1 MYRHLAAETSATYV
15 IDTKEEMGLSKR
27 EIRVAIAGV
36 GNCANSLVQ
45 GLFYYGRQSSGDVP
59 GLMHQVMGGYSVS
72 DLVPVAAF
80 DVDVRKVG
88 RDLSEAIFAPPNCAY
103 EFADVPNLGVEVM
116 MGPVLDGVPPH
127 LAKFVEVADEE
138 PVNVVKVLKDTR
150 ADVLVIVLSTGSR
163 EATRYYVDACIE
175 AGVAFVNGIPE
186 LIVSSEEYARKATEA
201 KVPMVGDDFK
211 SQLGATILHRA
222 LVDLFV
228 DRGVKINKSYQLNYA
243 GNTDFENLVKRGE
256 TKHVTKVGAVKSQVP
271 YEIDLSAGFAFV
283 QNTGDKKTAIIL
295 LEGEKFGGAPITIET
310 KLCVE
315 DSPNSAGVL
324 IDAIRSCKIALDR
337 GIGGPLTSA
346 SAYLMKHPPQQFKDE
361 QARTMLEQF
370 IAGERER

>member
-1 MYRHLAAETSATYV
+1 MAR
-15 IDTKEEMGLSKR
+15 R

-45 GLFYYGRQSSGDVP
+45 GLFYYRNQASGEVP
-59 GLMHQVMGGYSVS
+59 GLMHQVMGGYSVT

-80 DVDVRKVG
+80 DVDARKVG

-103 EFADVPNLGVEVM
+103 KFADVPELGVEVM

-127 LAKFVEVADEE
+127 LAKFVEVADKE
-138 PVNVVKVLKDTR
+138 PVNVAKVLKETR
-150 ADVLVIVLSTGSR
+150 ADVLVIVLPTGSR
-163 EATRYYVDACIE
+163 EAARYYVDACIE

-186 LIVSSEEYARKATEA
+186 LIVSSEEYAKRAAAA

-211 SQLGATILHRA
+211 SQVGATILHRT

-228 DRGVKINKSYQLNYA
+228 DRGVKIKKSYQLNYA

-271 YEIDLSAGFAFV
+271 YEIDMSAGFAFV
-283 QNTGDKKTAIIL
+283 QNMGDTKTAIIL
-295 LEGEKFGGAPITIET
+295 LEGEKFGGAPVRVEA
-310 KLCVE
+310 KLTVE

-361 QARTMLEQF
+361 QARAMLEQF